1 MDITSDILP
10 DSLYYPLPPSV
21 SDVLTYASELEEEG
35 NNINFKWADYEI
47 KNHLLSYVKVGLVA
61 QRVRFYRLW
70 RHAQENFKNFK
81 EYCEKGLGK
90 SYWVIKKIIEAAR
103 VTLELAQAGFTQLP
117 QYEAQARPLT
127 KFTGDTLIEKW
138 QEVISSAPAHRITAT
153 YVSEIVD
160 GEPQNPKKRIS
171 LNKDVYDELVE
182 KARTAGKKP
191 DELLRELLGNY
202 DPTDDYDYEPETQ
215 TEIVVE
221 DEPEKTEEPENP
233 LTQKELENWLLDMKN
248 LLAEHYG
255 LSFSPSSNSS

>member
-1 MDITSDILP
+1 
-10 DSLYYPLPPSV
+10 V
-21 SDVLTYASELEEEG
+21 
-35 NNINFKWADYEI
+35 
-47 KNHLLSYVKVGLVA
+47 
-61 QRVRFYRLW
+61 
-70 RHAQENFKNFK
+70 
-81 EYCEKGLGK
+81 
-90 SYWVIKKIIEAAR
+90 
-103 VTLELAQAGFTQLP
+103 ELAQAGFTQLP

-127 KFTGDTLIEKW
+127 KFTGDNLIEKW
-138 QEVISSAPAHRITAT
+138 QEVISSAPPHRITAT
-153 YVSEIVD
+153 HVSEIVD

-221 DEPEKTEEPENP
+221 DEPEKTEEPETP
-233 LTQKELENWLLDMKN
+233 LTQKQLEDWLLDMKS
-248 LLAEHYG
+248 LLAERYS

>member
-1 MDITSDILP
+1 MDLTLELLTAP
-10 DSLYYPLPPSV
+10 NHLPPSID
-21 SDVLTYASELEEEG
+21 DVLTYASEIEEEG
-35 NNINFKWADYEI
+35 KNINFKWADYEI
-47 KNHLLSYVKVGLVA
+47 KNHLLSYVKVGLIA
-61 QRVRFYRLW
+61 QKVRLYRLY
-70 RHAQENFKNFK
+70 AQENFKSFK

-103 VTLELAQAGFTQLP
+103 TTVELAQAGFTQLP

-138 QEVISSAPAHRITAT
+138 QEVITSAPAHRITAT
-153 YVSEIVD
+153 HISEIVD

-221 DEPEKTEEPENP
+221 DEPEKTEEPETP